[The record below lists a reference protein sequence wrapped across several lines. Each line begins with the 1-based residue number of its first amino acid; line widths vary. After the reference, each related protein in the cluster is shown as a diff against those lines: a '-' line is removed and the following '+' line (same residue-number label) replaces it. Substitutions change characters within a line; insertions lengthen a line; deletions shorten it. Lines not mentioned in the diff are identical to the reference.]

1 MGTSGRSWA
10 EWASEIVA
18 AEGSK
23 PSQCEICSHD
33 ILSLYWFAV
42 GEIQKAVRHASE
54 LERSTRREYGL
65 TSLALAHNYG
75 HILQNQSEQGANAED
90 QPVIIPQRMSE
101 RIRLACLIK
110 SCVIDMNLH
119 CDICEAA
126 SQDLITCES
135 MKLSAGG
142 AVMLPPRWL
151 NRPTE
156 DLFDTNWEFWSD
168 TSSHPCASHAIKLL
182 SLW

>member
-1 MGTSGRSWA
+1 MVESGRSWA

-18 AEGSK
+18 AERDK

-42 GEIQKAVRHASE
+42 GEIQKSVRHASKSK
-54 LERSTRREYGL
+54 RSATRQSIL
-65 TSLALAHNYG
+65 TLLALAHNFG
-75 HILQNQSEQGANAED
+75 HILQNQSEQEALAD
-90 QPVIIPQRMSE
+90 DRPVIIPQRMSE

-119 CDICEAA
+119 CDTCEAA
-126 SQDLITCES
+126 SQDLITFES
-135 MKLSAGG
+135 VKLSCGQAI
-142 AVMLPPRWL
+142 MQPPIWL
-151 NRPTE
+151 NRPSE
-156 DLFDTNWEFWSD
+156 DQFDTNWEFWSD